1 MPTLRSL
8 FVAFFFAICL
18 FAPGA
23 SAADD
28 ERAVQ
33 LFNQGRDAIVRNDF
47 NKAYAALSEAWKLK
61 QSYDIAAL
69 LGQSELQL
77 GKYTAAAEHLS
88 ASLRAFPST
97 GDARKKKAA
106 VEALLVKA
114 KQHVAEVTVTVSQDG
129 ADVLLDGAA
138 VGRSPLEAPLYLD
151 AGEHRLSA
159 RAHGFEDATET
170 VTARAGSVKSVAL
183 QLEAETPKPA
193 GGGGAGGAGAGS
205 GAGGGA
211 AAPGGGKSPDG
222 GVSARTVVLASGAVL
237 TVASAAVAVGFMAKA
252 NGHQSDADKLL
263 ADAKTQFGSAT
274 PCSDAGRGS
283 SLCQNIADASQQRA
297 DANRVEGFAWIATG
311 VFATATVAT
320 FLLWTPSADH
330 DSARARRFELSP
342 ALGSKMFGGTVRAR
356 F

>member
-170 VTARAGSVKSVAL
+170 VAVTAGSVKSVSL

-211 AAPGGGKSPDG
+211 AAPGGTQHPGAEG
-222 GVSARTVVLASGAVL
+222 GAPTWVLVTGGALAVVGLGVGIGYALRANATQSEIDDAKPRAQKECAAPRSSAWCQELGDTIDRRDQSRNIALAGFVGAGAFAAATAGAAVFWPTEESSKGAVVVPQL
-237 TVASAAVAVGFMAKA
+237 GTRGAGVAVV
-252 NGHQSDADKLL
+252 
-263 ADAKTQFGSAT
+263 GS
-274 PCSDAGRGS
+274 
-283 SLCQNIADASQQRA
+283 
-297 DANRVEGFAWIATG
+297 F
-311 VFATATVAT
+311 
-320 FLLWTPSADH
+320 
-330 DSARARRFELSP
+330 
-342 ALGSKMFGGTVRAR
+342 
-356 F
+356 